1 MDQPKIE
8 RVLRLM
14 TLMSG
19 SVEYTVDELADKLD
33 TSYRSIYR
41 YIDTFKACGFAVE
54 KVHGNVY
61 RLAKMSPRYPDL
73 DKLVYFSEEEAYLV
87 NHLIDRLDPTN
98 ALKAGLQRKLAAIYS
113 STSIADYIDKRSNAA
128 NVESLSRAVREKKAV
143 RLLRYESGH
152 SGQIRDR
159 HVEPFGFTTN
169 FIDVWAFDLE
179 DGRNKIFKIS
189 RMGEVEVLLKAWTEE
204 DKHHL
209 QPADAFR
216 IHGNKS
222 MHIRLKLSQRAKN
235 LLLEEYPLA
244 EKSVHKEKGEWVFDG
259 FIHALPG
266 AGRFVTGLA
275 QEVEILEGD
284 ELKEYVRSYMQ
295 DALSSSKL

>member
-1 MDQPKIE
+1 M
-8 RVLRLM
+8 
-14 TLMSG
+14 
-19 SVEYTVDELADKLD
+19 
-33 TSYRSIYR
+33 
-41 YIDTFKACGFAVE
+41 
-54 KVHGNVY
+54 
-61 RLAKMSPRYPDL
+61 
-73 DKLVYFSEEEAYLV
+73 
-87 NHLIDRLDPTN
+87 
-98 ALKAGLQRKLAAIYS
+98 
-113 STSIADYIDKRSNAA
+113 
-128 NVESLSRAVREKKAV
+128 
-143 RLLRYESGH
+143 
-152 SGQIRDR
+152 
-159 HVEPFGFTTN
+159 
-169 FIDVWAFDLE
+169 
-179 DGRNKIFKIS
+179 
-189 RMGEVEVLLKAWTEE
+189 LLKAWTEE

>member
-19 SVEYTVDELADKLD
+19 SRLYTVDELADKLD

-41 YIDTFKACGFAVE
+41 YIDTFKDCGFAVE
-54 KVHGNVY
+54 KVRGNVY
-61 RLAKMSPRYPDL
+61 RLAKLSPKYPNL

-113 STSIADYIDKRSNAA
+113 STSIADYIDKQSNAA
-128 NVESLSRAVREKKAV
+128 NVEALSAAVRDRCAV

-152 SGQIRDR
+152 SGQVRDR

-169 FIDVWAFDLE
+169 YIDVWAYDLE

-189 RMGEVEVLLKAWTEE
+189 RMEEVEVREDEPWAHGAQHERQGMDVFRMAGPEE
-204 DKHHL
+204 
-209 QPADAFR
+209 FR
-216 IHGNKS
+216 VRLRLS
-222 MHIRLKLSQRAKN
+222 MKAKN
-235 LLLEEYPLA
+235 LLVEEYPLA
-244 EKSVHKEKGEWVFDG
+244 ERDLRADGDAWVLDTG
-259 FIHALPG
+259 ICAVAG
-266 AGRFVTGLA
+266 VGRFVAGLA
-275 QEVEILEGD
+275 GEVELLEG
-284 ELKEYVRSYMQ
+284 EPLREYLKKSAKIFE
-295 DALSSSKL
+295 KI